1 MFGLNPLTVI
11 AVLVIGVLLFGKDLP
26 EVARKLGKGLMEF
39 KRGLQGLEDDFVE
52 GRPSPRLAQPAP
64 RNSRPPQRKP
74 ATAPKFEDKP
84 MTDASA

>member
-52 GRPSPRLAQPAP
+52 GRAPARLAKPAP
-64 RNSRPPQRKP
+64 RNPRPSRRNP
-74 ATAPKFEDKP
+74 ATAPKFEDAP
-84 MTDASA
+84 PTDAGA

>member
-26 EVARKLGKGLMEF
+26 EVARKLGKSLMEF

-52 GRPSPRLAQPAP
+52 GRQSTRLAQPAP
-64 RNSRPPQRKP
+64 RNPRPPQRRP
-74 ATAPKFEDKP
+74 ATAPKFVDKP
-84 MTDASA
+84 DADGGA

>member
-39 KRGLQGLEDDFVE
+39 TRGLQGLEDDFVE
-52 GRPSPRLAQPAP
+52 GRPGTRMAQPAP
-64 RNSRPPQRKP
+64 RNPRPPQRKAP
-74 ATAPKFEDKP
+74 TAPKFEDKP
-84 MTDASA
+84 MTDAGA